1 MNPTD
6 VLTITMRESGP
17 LCRRT
22 YDAPDG
28 RRMSE
33 TVTVDEVIRMLRP
46 PRDERPWR
54 IDGLMRGT
62 WRMYGRA
69 KTEESAWVCAR
80 SRPWLDD
87 ARVVYAPV
95 SR

>member
-1 MNPTD
+1 MNPND

-33 TVTVDEVIRMLRP
+33 TLTPEEVWSHLVQAEAEASP
-46 PRDERPWR
+46 PGRRLLAQSNAPTR
-54 IDGLMRGT
+54 IL
-62 WRMYGRA
+62 
-69 KTEESAWVCAR
+69 
-80 SRPWLDD
+80 PN
-87 ARVVYAPV
+87 AP
-95 SR
+95 